1 MSTPK
6 RQIKL
11 GLFLRPHGHHI
22 AAWRHPDTPVDYDAN
37 IAPLAAVAQI
47 AERGLFD
54 MIFSADNV
62 ALPHADGRTLTR
74 VSDANRIDPFTMMTA
89 LAMVTRHIGL
99 VCTAT
104 TTYDEPYFVARRFAS
119 LDLVSGGRSGWNMV
133 TSGVQLE
140 AANFGREFHPAKTER
155 YHRAREFID
164 VVRGLWDSWDDD
176 AFIRNKATG
185 EFFDARKLHVLDHKG
200 EHFAVRGPLNAERSP
215 QGQPVLV
222 QAGQSDDGRDI
233 AAETSDVVFTAQPN
247 LVSAQAFYADIKARA
262 AQHGRNPDDVKI
274 MPGLLVMVGRTT
286 QEARDKL
293 ERLQNL
299 IHPEMGLTLLSKY
312 IGFDLSGVDIN
323 GPLPELPQSNV
334 VSTRSDLLREM
345 ARRDNLTVQQLY
357 ERVAGSR
364 GHFDVVG
371 TPAYVADQ
379 MEEWFTSGAADG
391 FNFMP
396 MHLPT
401 GVSDFVELVVPEL
414 QRRGLYRTAY
424 QGTTLRENLGLPRP
438 PSMYAR
444 PSAKANEA
452 ATLEF
457 SASGKPS

>member
-1 MSTPK
+1 MK
-6 RQIKL
+6 V

-22 AAWRHPDTPVDYDAN
+22 AAWRHPDTPADCDAS
-37 IAPLAAVAQI
+37 IAPLVRVAQI

-54 MIFSADNV
+54 MIFSADEV
-62 ALPHADGRTLTR
+62 AVPHADARTLVR
-74 VSDANRIDPFTMMTA
+74 VSDANRIDPFTMLTA
-89 LAMVTRHIGL
+89 LAMVTKHIGL

-140 AANFGREFHPAKTER
+140 AANFGRAYHPAKTDR

-176 AFIRNKATG
+176 AFLRDKATG
-185 EFFDARKLHVLDHKG
+185 QFFDAEKLHTLDHRG
-200 EHFAVRGPLNAERSP
+200 AQFSVRGPLNVERSP

-222 QAGQSDDGRDI
+222 QAGQSDDGREI
-233 AAETSDVVFTAQPN
+233 AAETSDVVFTAQHD
-247 LVSAQAFYADIKARA
+247 LASARTFYADIKARVA
-262 AQHGRNPDDVKI
+262 KHGRNPDEVKV
-274 MPGLLVMVGRTT
+274 MPGLLVMVGRTS
-286 QEARDKL
+286 QEAQDKL
-293 ERLQNL
+293 ERLKSL

-312 IGFDLSGVDIN
+312 IGFDLSGVAID
-323 GPLPELPQSNV
+323 GPLPPIPENNV
-334 VSTRSDLLREM
+334 VSTRSALLQGI
-345 ARRDNLTVQQLY
+345 ARRENLTVRQLY

-371 TPAYVADQ
+371 TPSQVADQ
-379 MEEWFTSGAADG
+379 MEEWFTTGAADG

-396 MHLPT
+396 MYLPT

-414 QRRGLYRTAY
+414 QRRGLYRAAY
-424 QGTTLRENLGLPRP
+424 EGTTLRDNLGLPRP
-438 PSMYAR
+438 RSRYGRSRA
-444 PSAKANEA
+444 
-452 ATLEF
+452 
-457 SASGKPS
+457 